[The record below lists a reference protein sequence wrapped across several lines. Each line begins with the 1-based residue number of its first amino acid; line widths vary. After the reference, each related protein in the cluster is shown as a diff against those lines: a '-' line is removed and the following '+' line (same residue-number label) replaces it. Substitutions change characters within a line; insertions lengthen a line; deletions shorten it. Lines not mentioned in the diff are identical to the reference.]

1 MKLDIFGGQVF
12 HSLEKC
18 LLHYD
23 RILIAKTN
31 PNPSSLELA
40 LWEYQFILVRFHNGF
55 IAACNVFVCINVV
68 WSDKYLGLVLLSEVS
83 LGNWIFLHD
92 SVRTAIF
99 FRTRI
104 LVPSREERT
113 LMWTLVILALGVLPG
128 STSALPPWGWSL
140 PNDVTGS
147 CHKGNGD
154 QGVTC
159 RIYCGSIFL
168 QGDALRGCPL
178 ASLPEMVWWGP
189 RTGQIPDGFPI
200 TAARAQLG
208 VGSKELGNQSSVTVI
223 FMGTLTNLCAWDQTT
238 ISKNISKYSF
248 ALFCFGKNYSCSC
261 CHLTWKQHMEQ
272 LQQLHF
278 VTFSNVSAV
287 TGQMDQWLKWKQ
299 RRSKWVTKLFQTLPD
314 ICF

>member
-178 ASLPEMVWWGP
+178 ASLPQNGLVGTKNWANP
-189 RTGQIPDGFPI
+189 RRF
-200 TAARAQLG
+200 
-208 VGSKELGNQSSVTVI
+208 SHHSSQSSA
-223 FMGTLTNLCAWDQTT
+223 GRWEQR
-238 ISKNISKYSF
+238 
-248 ALFCFGKNYSCSC
+248 
-261 CHLTWKQHMEQ
+261 TWKSE
-272 LQQLHF
+272 
-278 VTFSNVSAV
+278 FSDS
-287 TGQMDQWLKWKQ
+287 
-299 RRSKWVTKLFQTLPD
+299 D
-314 ICF
+314 IYGYSD